1 MKTSLAWLNRLV
13 SPPLSS
19 AEEAESLL
27 MSVGFPIDS
36 IERFGSDSLLEVEV
50 TSNRGD
56 CLSHL
61 GLARE
66 IGAKDQGRHVAIPD
80 FSPPAFT
87 AAASPELT
95 LSVQIPECPRF
106 TARVIR
112 GVKVGPSPEW
122 LKTALESVGQRS
134 INNVVDVTNFIAF
147 ELGNPCHVFDLK
159 KLDGAT
165 LCVRNAR
172 DGEALTTLDGKKRI
186 LKSDELVVADATRPQ
201 SLAGI
206 MGGQDSEVGTSTTDV
221 VLEVAT
227 WEPVAVRR
235 AARRH
240 QLRTDASHRFERI
253 VDARTLE
260 DASNLATRLI
270 LEVAGGEVVGAML
283 QAGAPLPS
291 PVRVRL
297 RPARVSALLGV
308 DAPKDEIITILRKL
322 DMTIEPLGRSG
333 DELSVEVP
341 AYRPDLT
348 REVDLIEE
356 VARIKGLDAI
366 PISPRMT
373 LKVKGPQISESARRE
388 IGSVLTGL
396 GFYEAV
402 TFSFCSREDAE
413 RFMPEGLLRVEV
425 DDERRKH
432 EPALR
437 PSVIPGLLGS
447 RRANRNARVSV
458 AGGVRLF
465 EFAATFAQTNAKA
478 TQEQINISLILDCP
492 VTGKAATASDMQ
504 TGVRLMRGAVE
515 SLARALAG
523 AQHGLRIEPAKPN
536 CKAYREDGFASM
548 SLGGETLGTIGIVSP
563 EVQGAFDLEAP
574 VVAAELNLRT
584 LCANYPPRAKVE
596 TLAAFP
602 AIERDI
608 SFIVAEDVAYAR
620 IEREVL
626 SSKVERLEACTFIG
640 TYRGKQIGT
649 GKKSVTLRLTFR
661 DPARTLRHDE
671 IDQPAQAVVEHLKK
685 TAGAEVREG

>member
-13 SPPLSS
+13 SPPLTS

-27 MSVGFPIDS
+27 MAVGFPIDS
-36 IERFGSDSLLEVEV
+36 IEKVSSDSLLDVEV

-56 CLSHL
+56 CLAHL

-66 IGAKDQGRHVAIPD
+66 IGAKDPSRHVALPD
-80 FSPPAFT
+80 FMPPTRVT
-87 AAASPELT
+87 AGDSGLT
-95 LSVQIPECPRF
+95 LKVEAAECPRF

-112 GVKVGPSPEW
+112 GVKVGPSPDW
-122 LKTALESVGQRS
+122 LKAAIESVGQRS

-147 ELGNPCHVFDLK
+147 ELGNPCHVFDMK
-159 KLDGAT
+159 KLAGST
-165 LCVRNAR
+165 LCIRAAR
-172 DGEALTTLDGKKRI
+172 EGEMLTTLDGKKRT
-186 LKSDELVVADATRPQ
+186 LKSDELVVADAEKPQ
-201 SLAGI
+201 SLAGV
-206 MGGQDSEVGTSTTDV
+206 MGGQDSEVTTATTDV

-260 DASNLATRLI
+260 DASNRATKLI
-270 LEVAGGEVVGAML
+270 LEVAGGEVVGDLMH
-283 QAGAPLPS
+283 AGAPLPA

-297 RPARVSALLGV
+297 RPARVSALLGIEV
-308 DAPKDEIITILRKL
+308 PKDEIIAILHKL
-322 DMTIEPLGRSG
+322 DMIIEPLGRSG

-348 REVDLIEE
+348 REIDLIEE

-366 PISPRMT
+366 PVSPRMT
-373 LKVKGPQISESARRE
+373 LKVKGPQVSESARRE
-388 IGSVLTGL
+388 IGSILTGL

-413 RFMPEGLLRVEV
+413 RFMPHGLSRVEV

-437 PSVIPGLLGS
+437 PSVVPGLLGS
-447 RRANRNARVSV
+447 RRANRNARVNV

-465 EFAATFAQTNAKA
+465 EFAAVFAQGAGNA
-478 TQEQINISLILDCP
+478 TQEHINVTLILDCP
-492 VTGKAATASDMQ
+492 VSGKTASVGDMQ

-515 SLARALAG
+515 SLARALSG
-523 AQHGLRIEPAKPN
+523 AHHDLRIEPSKPC
-536 CKAYREDGFASM
+536 CKAYREDGFAKLT
-548 SLGGETLGTIGIVSP
+548 LGGADLGSIGIIAQD
-563 EVQGAFDLEAP
+563 VQSSFDLEAP
-574 VVAAELNLRT
+574 VVAAELNLKT
-584 LCANYPPRAKVE
+584 LCANYPARAKVE

-608 SFIVAEDVAYAR
+608 SFIVAEDVTYAR
-620 IEREVL
+620 IEREAL

-640 TYRGKQIGT
+640 TYRGKQIGA

-661 DPARTLRHDE
+661 DHSRTLRHEEVD
-671 IDQPAQAVVEHLKK
+671 IPAQAVIDHLKK
-685 TAGAEVREG
+685 VAGAEVRG

>member
-13 SPPLSS
+13 SPPISS
-19 AEEAESLL
+19 AEEAEALL

-36 IERFGSDSLLEVEV
+36 VEKIGSDSLLEVEV

-66 IGAKDQGRHVAIPD
+66 IGAKDPSRHVALPD
-80 FSPPAFT
+80 FNPPT
-87 AAASPELT
+87 GHAAVATGLT
-95 LSVQIPECPRF
+95 LQVQTAECPRF

-112 GVKVGPSPEW
+112 GVKVGPSPDW
-122 LKTALESVGQRS
+122 LKAAIESVGQRS

-147 ELGNPCHVFDLK
+147 ELGNPCHVFDMK
-159 KLDGAT
+159 KLCA
-165 LCVRNAR
+165 AR
-172 DGEALTTLDGKKRI
+172 DGEMLTTLDGKKRT
-186 LKSDELVVADATRPQ
+186 LKSDELVVADADKAQ
-201 SLAGI
+201 SLAGV
-206 MGGQDSEVGTSTTDV
+206 MGGQDSEVTGSTSDL

-260 DASNLATRLI
+260 DASNRATKLI
-270 LEVAGGEVVGAML
+270 LEVAGGEVVGDLMH
-283 QAGAPLPS
+283 AGAPLPS

-297 RPARVSALLGV
+297 RPARVNALLGIDV
-308 DAPKDEIITILRKL
+308 PKDEIVSILHKL
-322 DMTIEPLGRSG
+322 DMVIEPLGRSG

-356 VARIKGLDAI
+356 IARIKGLDAI
-366 PISPRMT
+366 PIAPRMT
-373 LKVKGPQISESARRE
+373 LKVKGPQVSESARRE
-388 IGSVLTGL
+388 IGSILTGL

-413 RFMPEGLLRVEV
+413 RFMPAGLSRIEV

-437 PSVIPGLLGS
+437 PSVVPGLLGS
-447 RRANRNARVSV
+447 RRSNRNARVNV

-465 EFAATFAQTNAKA
+465 EFAAVFAQGAGNA
-478 TQEQINISLILDCP
+478 TQEQINVSLILDCP
-492 VTGKAATASDMQ
+492 VTGKTASVGDMQ

-515 SLARALAG
+515 SLARALSG
-523 AQHGLRIEPAKPN
+523 AHHDLKIEPCKPS
-536 CKAYREDGFASM
+536 CKAYREDGFAKL
-548 SLGGETLGTIGIVSP
+548 SLCGSELGSIGIVA
-563 EVQGAFDLEAP
+563 QDLQAAFDLEAP
-574 VVAAELNLRT
+574 VVAAELNLKA

-596 TLAAFP
+596 ALAAFP

-608 SFIVAEDVAYAR
+608 SFIVAEDVTYAR

-626 SSKVERLEACTFIG
+626 TSKVERLEACTFIG
-640 TYRGKQIGT
+640 TYRGKQIGA

-661 DPARTLRHDE
+661 DPARTLRHEEVD
-671 IDQPAQAVVEHLKK
+671 IPAQAVVEHLKK
-685 TAGAEVREG
+685 AAGAEVRG